1 MKKIMNKLTMVLA
14 IGLSLMGTAACSDPD
29 EAMTSV
35 EFNRLFSPTNIEAKV
50 QNTTGVK
57 VTWFAISAA
66 EQYQI
71 EMYADDA
78 NMTFSGTPA
87 YQKTVQLTEDEKI
100 ARAECSWKLEPGT
113 LEGETTYSVRVK
125 AIGKNMESKWAAT
138 TFETGTEQIFNN
150 VPTSDITKTS
160 ITLTWPA
167 GVAVTRIDVQKSGE
181 VIKTHTLTAD
191 EIAAGSVTIDG
202 LTDDTNYKAV
212 MIRGEKTRG
221 TMTFTTPLNLNGAT
235 KVEAGTDLAAA
246 ITAAADGDVLALMPG
261 EYTIAADGD
270 ATYKYGSLAIN
281 KNLTLRSAR
290 SSDRAIIRGRIQI
303 SAGASLDLNQIVL
316 DGKDTSGDQA
326 ISYAEDG
333 NYDHLNIQDCEVSNF
348 VKGFYYV
355 NKAAKI
361 NDITINNCLI
371 HDIECSG
378 GDMFDCRAGAIL
390 KLNITN
396 STVYHCAL
404 ERDFVRYD
412 DKSSNFEGVQPQIT
426 IDHCTL
432 NDVSNLAGKRIL
444 YVRFAGNSITFT
456 NNIVSNTAANFSNQ
470 NSTAIPTFQDNN
482 NYWNA
487 PALNAEGGAGK
498 FIDTAGRALDPGYA
512 NAAEGDFTVGNED
525 VKFYGIGDPRWIK

>member
-1 MKKIMNKLTMVLA
+1 MKKNIINSFIFAGLA
-14 IGLSLMGTAACSDPD
+14 ALAVTACSEPD
-29 EAMTSV
+29 DEITS
-35 EFNRLFSPTNIEAKV
+35 NTYGRNFSPVNFEARIVNQTQIRVNWTPSEGATAYHLEVFNDSMKFEGSPV
-50 QNTTGVK
+50 QTATIQ
-57 VTWFAISAA
+57 ASDLP
-66 EQYQI
+66 Y
-71 EMYADDA
+71 
-78 NMTFSGTPA
+78 
-87 YQKTVQLTEDEKI
+87 
-100 ARAECSWKLEPGT
+100 T
-113 LEGETTYSVRVK
+113 LKGFEGEEWYSIRVK
-125 AIGKNMESKWAAT
+125 AITDGQESRNSKWSTIAVQ
-138 TFETGTEQIFNN
+138 TGREQIF
-150 VPTSDITKTS
+150 TELAEADITYNS
-160 ITLTWPA
+160 VTLRWPA
-167 GVAVTRIDVQKSGE
+167 GESADYITITPGD
-181 VIKTHTLTAD
+181 ITHTLTAD

-303 SAGASLDLNQIVL
+303 SVGASLDLNQIVL

>member
-1 MKKIMNKLTMVLA
+1 MTNNVMKKNIINTFIFAGLA
-14 IGLSLMGTAACSDPD
+14 ALAVTACSEPD
-29 EAMTSV
+29 DEITS
-35 EFNRLFSPTNIEAKV
+35 NTYGRNFSPVNFEARIVNQTQIRVNWTPSEGATAYNLEVFNDSMKFEGSPV
-50 QNTTGVK
+50 QTATIK
-57 VTWFAISAA
+57 AS
-66 EQYQI
+66 ELPY
-71 EMYADDA
+71 
-78 NMTFSGTPA
+78 
-87 YQKTVQLTEDEKI
+87 
-100 ARAECSWKLEPGT
+100 T
-113 LEGETTYSVRVK
+113 LKGFEGEEWYSIRVQ
-125 AIGKNMESKWAAT
+125 AITDGQESRTSKWT
-138 TFETGTEQIFNN
+138 TIAVQTSREQIFA
-150 VPTSDITKTS
+150 DITEADLTYTS
-160 ITLTWPA
+160 VTLHWPA
-167 GVAVTRIDVQKSGE
+167 GESADYITITPGD
-181 VIKTHTLTAD
+181 IKHTLTAE
-191 EIAAGSVTIDG
+191 EIAAGSVTING
-202 LTDDTNYKAV
+202 LTDDTQYKAV

-235 KVEAGTDLAAA
+235 KIEAGTDLAAA
-246 ITAAADGDVLALMPG
+246 ITEAADGDVLALMPG
-261 EYTIAADGD
+261 EYTIAAD
-270 ATYKYGSLAIN
+270 AEAAYKYGSLAIS
-281 KNLTLRSAR
+281 KNLTLRSAK

-303 SAGASLDLNQIVL
+303 SAGASLDLNQIVF

-390 KLNITN
+390 KLSITN
-396 STVYHCAL
+396 STIYHSAL
-404 ERDFVRYD
+404 ERDFIRYD
-412 DKSSNFEGVQPQIT
+412 NKADVFEGVAPIIT

-432 NDVSNLAGKRIL
+432 NDVSNLAGKRLL

-470 NSTAIPTFQDNN
+470 SSTAVPTFEDNN
-482 NYWNA
+482 NYWNT

-512 NAAEGDFTVGNED
+512 NATAGDFTVGNED
-525 VKFYGIGDPRWIK
+525 IKFYNIGDPRWIK